1 MMLEG
6 DHQRKWKED
15 EPRESRLV
23 FIGRELPEQAIRDG
37 FRKLHR
43 HVMKEFDPGEAPSIA
58 SMTDRV
64 RPVPLGMA
72 VTVGAFP
79 RRHAPYFVGAEENV
93 AVVGDDG
100 EVSQT
105 IACMAAP
112 SCARSPTASAI
123 VMGGDDGKLVA
134 LDAKGE
140 VIDARDRCRSGA
152 GSTTSRCIPM
162 ARWRGRPARPPS
174 SAAAKGEE
182 KSFDVPS
189 TVGGLAFAPKGLRLA
204 VAHYNGVTLW
214 FPNMAAKPEFLEW
227 AGSHLGVTF
236 SPDNKF
242 LVTAMH
248 EPAMH
253 GWRLADN
260 RHMRMSGYPGRVRS
274 MSWSAGG
281 KGLATSG
288 ADTVI
293 VWPFAS
299 KDGPMGKEPAM
310 LAPLQARVSVGR
322 LPSEAG
328 HHGGRLQRRHRA
340 DGADRGRRRDP
351 GAPERRRAGLGAGLE
366 RQGHASLRIRGPK
379 TATRGLLA
387 L

>member
-1 MMLEG
+1 
-6 DHQRKWKED
+6 
-15 EPRESRLV
+15 
-23 FIGRELPEQAIRDG
+23 
-37 FRKLHR
+37 
-43 HVMKEFDPGEAPSIA
+43 MKEFDPGESASIV
-58 SMTDRV
+58 SVTDKV
-64 RPVPLGMA
+64 RPLPLGHA
-72 VTVGAFP
+72 VTSVHFLGDSAC
-79 RRHAPYFVGAEENV
+79 FVGAEENV
-93 AVVGDDG
+93 SVINAKGETSQISVHGGGILCAVSDG
-100 EVSQT
+100 G
-105 IACMAAP
+105 
-112 SCARSPTASAI
+112 RI
-123 VMGGDDGKLVA
+123 VMGGDDGKVTA
-134 LDAKGE
+134 LNAKGE
-140 VIDARDRCRSGA
+140 VTLLATDAKRRWIDNVALHPDGAVAWSAGKTAYVRSG
-152 GSTTSRCIPM
+152 
-162 ARWRGRPARPPS
+162 
-174 SAAAKGEE
+174 KGEE
-182 KSFDVPS
+182 KSFDLPS

-242 LVTAMH
+242 LVTMMH

-310 LAPLQARVSVGR
+310 LAPLQARVSAVACHPKQDILAAGYSDGTVLMVR
-322 LPSEAG
+322 LE
-328 HHGGRLQRRHRA
+328 
-340 DGADRGRRRDP
+340 DGAEILVRRNG
-351 GAPERRRAGLGAGLE
+351 GAAVAALAWNAKGTLLAYAAEDGDAGLLE
-366 RQGHASLRIRGPK
+366 L
-379 TATRGLLA
+379 
-387 L
+387 